1 MKSKLKPRTPRHH
14 RKAYSSLE
22 SNSSLKK
29 EINFF
34 KKNKEIISKPRTPRR
49 RRKASSSSSSVSNSS
64 LKKEINFLKRNQEIM
79 RKAFNKL
86 NNDMKEIKKLLKDIE
101 NNNSIPSGMYL

>member
-1 MKSKLKPRTPRHH
+1 MKSKL
-14 RKAYSSLE
+14 
-22 SNSSLKK
+22 
-29 EINFF
+29 
-34 KKNKEIISKPRTPRR
+34 KPRTPRR

>member
-14 RKAYSSLE
+14 RKAY
-22 SNSSLKK
+22 
-29 EINFF
+29 
-34 KKNKEIISKPRTPRR
+34 
-49 RRKASSSSSSVSNSS
+49 SSSSSSVSNSS

>member
-22 SNSSLKK
+22 
-29 EINFF
+29 
-34 KKNKEIISKPRTPRR
+34 
-49 RRKASSSSSSVSNSS
+49 SNSS